1 MIGIS
6 VYLSDEAAEERILRA
21 SSSGIKLA
29 FTSLHIPEESAYSRE
44 HVSHLLSI
52 FKRDGFEVFADVSK
66 NTTALLGLSHLEEL
80 KELGVTALRLD
91 DGFTAEEMVTLS
103 RHFQIAI
110 NASTVGERELRE
122 WTSNG
127 LETGNMIAWHNF
139 YPKPETGLDQ
149 DYFMK
154 QQRLFEALDI
164 PVYAFI
170 PGDEEKR
177 GPLYKGLP
185 TLEDHRD
192 QNPYTSALQLR
203 HCGVQGVFIG
213 DPGCSQ
219 ELLRKLAD
227 YDQGNV
233 IELSYEGRGEIKG
246 EYQLRPDPG
255 RDVYRLLETRT
266 NGDVPPSNTV
276 ERPRGT
282 ITQDNNLY
290 GRYKGEM
297 QIVRNDLEKNPAV
310 NLVGRIREEDL
321 DLLELLEPGQK
332 IRLIRGTDPSL

>member
-1 MIGIS
+1 M
-6 VYLSDEAAEERILRA
+6 L
-21 SSSGIKLA
+21 
-29 FTSLHIPEESAYSRE
+29 T
-44 HVSHLLSI
+44 
-52 FKRDGFEVFADVSK
+52 
-66 NTTALLGLSHLEEL
+66 
-80 KELGVTALRLD
+80 LRLD
-91 DGFTAEEMVTLS
+91 DGVTTEEMMELS

-110 NASTVGERELRE
+110 NASTVGSRELQE
-122 WTSNG
+122 WIDAG
-127 LETGNMIAWHNF
+127 LETGRMIAWHNF

-164 PVYAFI
+164 PVYGFI
-170 PGDEEKR
+170 PGDNEKR
-177 GPLYKGLP
+177 GPLYRGLP

-192 QNPYTSALQLR
+192 QNPYTSAIQLR
-203 HCGVQGVFIG
+203 NWGVQGVFIG

-219 ELLRKLAD
+219 ELLRKLVD
-227 YDQGNV
+227 YDQENV
-233 IELSYEGRGEIKG
+233 MELVYEGSGEMER

-266 NGDVPPSNTV
+266 HGDVPPANTV

-282 ITQDNNLY
+282 ITRDNDLY

-297 QIVRNDLEKNPAV
+297 QVVRNDLEKNPAV
-310 NLVGRIREEDL
+310 NVVGRVREEDL

-332 IRLIRGTDPSL
+332 IRLIRGTDLRM